1 MKYLSLL
8 VFSLL
13 IIGCS
18 SKEEYE
24 FNKQNECFVD
34 NKIAPDW
41 ICQKN
46 TDNVGSFLT
55 EKQSVNINDNNYN
68 EAKEEAARNGL
79 KKLKE
84 KTLLSIDKKIE
95 DFIKAEK
102 IDFID
107 KDTIKNGALIN
118 LNLNVTLVGAWNTDK
133 KGFFLYGLNDRSIN
147 REIKHSF
154 MREIKSKNKA
164 FYEANKIESKLDKT
178 FKDI

>member
-1 MKYLSLL
+1 MKYI
-8 VFSLL
+8 LL
-13 IIGCS
+13 IPLISLFVGCS

-24 FNKQNECFVD
+24 FNKQNECLVD

-41 ICQKN
+41 ICKKN

-55 EKQSVNINDNNYN
+55 EKQIVKFNGNNYN
-68 EAKEEAARNGL
+68 EAKEEAARNGIR
-79 KKLKE
+79 KLKE
-84 KTLLSIDKKIE
+84 KTLLSIDTKIKE
-95 DFIKAEK
+95 FIEEEK

-107 KDTIKNGALIN
+107 SNIIKNGALSY
-118 LNLNVTLVGAWNTDK
+118 LNLNVTQVGFWNTDK
-133 KGFFLYGLNDRSIN
+133 EMFFLYGLNDRSIN

-164 FYEANKIESKLDKT
+164 FYDTNKIESKLDKK